1 MSIFADEDDHTKKG
15 KVMQE
20 KEQWAQS
27 ETRGNPGGPVVMNP
41 PSNAGDAGSTPG
53 QRTKKP
59 CAAGQLSSPATTTEP
74 AHLKKRVRVIQLR
87 PDTAG

>member
-41 PSNAGDAGSTPG
+41 PSNAGDAGLTPG
-53 QRTKKP
+53 QGTKIPYATEK
-59 CAAGQLSSPATTTEP
+59 LSP
-74 AHLKKRVRVIQLR
+74 
-87 PDTAG
+87 